1 MLIRLWLMILIFMDR
16 YGGYLDIGL
25 YDTIGDMICTVV
37 GSFMFI
43 VIMKKRL
50 NC

>member
-1 MLIRLWLMILIFMDR
+1 MVKDIDFMDR

-37 GSFMFI
+37 GSFIFI